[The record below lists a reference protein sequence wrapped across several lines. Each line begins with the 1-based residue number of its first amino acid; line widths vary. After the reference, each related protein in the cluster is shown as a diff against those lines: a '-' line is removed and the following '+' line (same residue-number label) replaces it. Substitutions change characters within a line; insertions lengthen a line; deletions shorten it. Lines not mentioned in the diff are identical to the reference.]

1 MAEAILRVME
11 QECWVLDLDTFRATP
26 YPRTAMATTTRTDA
40 DVLRDVRDLFRLT
53 LDEVAGTG
61 ISRRTWVRIE
71 QGDAHELSSG
81 VRTRLAQLREFM
93 EIIGQTPYTEARAW
107 AIRPLRTMGGKTPR
121 DLVQTPTGLAY
132 LIARLKSRGELV
144 AT

>member
-1 MAEAILRVME
+1 
-11 QECWVLDLDTFRATP
+11 
-26 YPRTAMATTTRTDA
+26 MATTRRTDA
-40 DVLRDVRDLFRLT
+40 DVLHDVRDLFRLT
-53 LDEVAGTG
+53 LDEIAGTG

-71 QGDAHELSSG
+71 QGDMHELSPG
-81 VRTRLAQLREFM
+81 VRARLARLRMFM
-93 EIIGQTPYTEARAW
+93 EIVGQMPYTAARAW

-132 LIARLKSRGELV
+132 LTARLKSRGELV